1 MKAYWVVRGHI
12 LNPEEYAKYINLA
25 GPVVKKY
32 QGTFLSRGGR
42 QEEKEGSGYE
52 RTVLIEFN
60 SFEEALFCYNS
71 DEYHCLLYT
80 SPSPR
85 DPIGSRMPSSA

>member
-60 SFEEALFCYNS
+60 SYEEALFFTTLMNTKKRLNMS
-71 DEYHCLLYT
+71 KTLQIDW
-80 SPSPR
+80 
-85 DPIGSRMPSSA
+85 

>member
-32 QGTFLSRGGR
+32 QGTFYSRGVR
-42 QEEKEGSGYE
+42 QEEKEGS
-52 RTVLIEFN
+52 
-60 SFEEALFCYNS
+60 
-71 DEYHCLLYT
+71 
-80 SPSPR
+80 
-85 DPIGSRMPSSA
+85 

>member
-32 QGTFLSRGGR
+32 QGTFYLEAEDKKKKKVLDMKELFLLSLI
-42 QEEKEGSGYE
+42 
-52 RTVLIEFN
+52 VLKKHYFVTTLMNTKKRLNMSKTLQI
-60 SFEEALFCYNS
+60 
-71 DEYHCLLYT
+71 D
-80 SPSPR
+80 
-85 DPIGSRMPSSA
+85 

>member
-12 LNPEEYAKYINLA
+12 LNPEEYGKYINLA

-71 DEYHCLLYT
+71 DEYQEAMK
-80 SPSPR
+80 
-85 DPIGSRMPSSA
+85 IGNGEFNRHIQIIEGV